1 MDRPSWPD
9 GGGGRSLTATIFA
22 AVFAYLD
29 TITAISY
36 LSHLFS
42 AAINST
48 TQSLLPLVK
57 INLVHS
63 QNLQLP
69 LYLYMLT

>member
-1 MDRPSWPD
+1 MEEV
-9 GGGGRSLTATIFA
+9 GGGRSLTATIFA

-29 TITAISY
+29 TIITISY

-42 AAINST
+42 TAINWT
-48 TQSLLPLVK
+48 TQSLPPLVK